1 MIDQSTQDTS
11 FAALRKGLLEYAIL
25 QVISSTPVYA
35 ADILER
41 LNGTPFATSE
51 GTLYPLLSR
60 LKREGTLAYD
70 WAESE
75 TGPPR
80 KYYRLTEQGSK
91 RLRGLQDYWQE
102 LEKTL
107 DNLGEKA

>member
-1 MIDQSTQDTS
+1 MEQATQDAS

-25 QVISSTPVYA
+25 RVISSAPVYA

-41 LNGTPFATSE
+41 LSETPFATSE

-80 KYYRLTEQGSK
+80 KYYRLTAQGTQ
-91 RLRGLQDYWQE
+91 RLSGLQHYWHE

-107 DNLGEKA
+107 DSLGEIA

>member
-1 MIDQSTQDTS
+1 MIEQPTQDND
-11 FAALRKGLLEYAIL
+11 FNGLRKGLLEYAIL
-25 QVISSTPVYA
+25 RVISSKPVYA
-35 ADILER
+35 ADILEK
-41 LNGTPFATSE
+41 LSSTLFATSE

-80 KYYRLTEQGSK
+80 KYYRLTASGKE
-91 RLRGLQDYWQE
+91 RLSGLQHYWHE
-102 LEKTL
+102 LETTL
-107 DNLGEKA
+107 DGLGATQ

>member
-1 MIDQSTQDTS
+1 MTEQPTQDSDFTG
-11 FAALRKGLLEYAIL
+11 LRKGLLEYAL
-25 QVISSTPVYA
+25 LRVISSKPVYA

-41 LNGTPFATSE
+41 LNGTLFATSE

-80 KYYRLTEQGSK
+80 KYYRLTGSGEK
-91 RLRGLQDYWQE
+91 RLNGLQEYWQQ
-102 LEKTL
+102 LETTL
-107 DNLGEKA
+107 DSLGATQ